1 MRISD
6 WSSDVCSSDLEQGD
20 DDEIATLGRTFNR
33 MTGQL
38 AAQQSE
44 LIAANRQLDE
54 RRRFTETVLAG
65 VSAGVV
71 GLDPPG
77 LVTLPNPS
85 ALTMLQRSFEQ
96 VTVQPFTAVA
106 PEMADQTGSAT
117 GRERVCQFV

>member
-1 MRISD
+1 
-6 WSSDVCSSDLEQGD
+6 
-20 DDEIATLGRTFNR
+20 

-38 AAQQSE
+38 AGQQSE

-71 GLDPPG
+71 GLDPQG

-85 ALTMLQRSFEQ
+85 ALTMLQRSFDQ
-96 VTVQPFTAVA
+96 VTGQPFTAVA
-106 PEMADQTGSAT
+106 PEMADLFDELSAEPSESVAHGQANRQSLVEGKGCT
-117 GRERVCQFV
+117 VR

>member
-71 GLDPPG
+71 GLDPQG

-85 ALTMLQRSFEQ
+85 ALTMLQRRFDQ
-96 VTVQPFTAVA
+96 VTGQPLRS
-106 PEMADQTGSAT
+106 E
-117 GRERVCQFV
+117 ERRVGKEGVRSCRMRWSPYN